1 MKAAISVENL
11 GKSYVIRHER
21 PQRYSTLRD
30 VLMEQVKNVGRRAFL
45 QSTNL
50 SLAKETEEEFWALR
64 NVSFKIEGGERLG
77 IIGRNGAGKSTLLKI
92 LSRITEPSEG
102 RIEIRGRVSS
112 LLEVGTGFHPELT
125 GRENIFLN
133 GTILGMQTRDI
144 RQRFDEIVAFAG
156 IEQFLDTPVKRYSS
170 GMYVRLAFS
179 IAAHLQPDILIVDE
193 VLAVGDVEF
202 QRKCLGKMEDV
213 SRSGRTVI
221 FVSHNMNAIDRLC
234 DSAILL
240 DRGILRAQSG
250 NVAEVVKTYLDNGQH
265 IGDESEWINR
275 AGSHRSPW
283 FTPMRLAFTDAEG
296 GPIAMPIK
304 NDADVWIEIESYVES
319 VDPALQVGYA
329 LYTADGT
336 LVYWTCHTDLSQK
349 AWGYVNQGLNVFR
362 SKLPTRLLNEG
373 SYYLELL
380 SALYYRQWLIEP
392 GVNAPTINL
401 SIAGGLS
408 DSPYWMIKRPGALA
422 PVLGWTIRAGP

>member
-1 MKAAISVENL
+1 
-11 GKSYVIRHER
+11 
-21 PQRYSTLRD
+21 
-30 VLMEQVKNVGRRAFL
+30 
-45 QSTNL
+45 
-50 SLAKETEEEFWALR
+50 
-64 NVSFKIEGGERLG
+64 
-77 IIGRNGAGKSTLLKI
+77 
-92 LSRITEPSEG
+92 
-102 RIEIRGRVSS
+102 
-112 LLEVGTGFHPELT
+112 
-125 GRENIFLN
+125 
-133 GTILGMQTRDI
+133 
-144 RQRFDEIVAFAG
+144 
-156 IEQFLDTPVKRYSS
+156 
-170 GMYVRLAFS
+170 
-179 IAAHLQPDILIVDE
+179 
-193 VLAVGDVEF
+193 
-202 QRKCLGKMEDV
+202 
-213 SRSGRTVI
+213 
-221 FVSHNMNAIDRLC
+221 
-234 DSAILL
+234 
-240 DRGILRAQSG
+240 
-250 NVAEVVKTYLDNGQH
+250 
-265 IGDESEWINR
+265 
-275 AGSHRSPW
+275 
-283 FTPMRLAFTDAEG
+283 MRLAFTDAEG